1 MAGGVLCISKNRDRT
16 WLAASGDCAVIET
29 LSAFL
34 MAWTLLNQMNFGKKY
49 VQFQLFQ
56 PDLPQK
62 HPMSALTLSTV
73 RQNLS
78 KFDYTGLG
86 LPVLVL
92 LIMAMLVVPLPPLLL
107 DILFTF
113 NIGCSLLVIMI
124 AIGTRKPLEF
134 SSFPSVL
141 LFATMLRL
149 GLNVA
154 STRVILVDG
163 HEGHEAAGK
172 VVAAF
177 GEFVIGGNYVVGF
190 IIFSILMIINFIV
203 VTKGAGRVSE
213 VNARFTLDAMPGKQM
228 SIDADLN
235 AGVIDQ
241 ETAKK
246 RREELSQESDFFG
259 SMDGASKFV
268 SGDAVA
274 GLLILV
280 INLLGGLAI
289 GVGQHGLS
297 MSEAGKIYTL
307 LTIGDGLVAQIPS
320 LFLSLATAII
330 VTRVTTSESMTEQAT
345 SQLANPT
352 ALNLSAAILAIIG
365 LVPGMPHMVFLV
377 LALAT
382 AGLAW
387 RITNKVDVP
396 EATPAE
402 QAAQA
407 ALDEPKELDW
417 DDVDQVDLIGLEIGY
432 GLIPLVNPETG
443 GQLMN
448 RVKGVRKKLS
458 AELGFLVQPV
468 RIRDALTIDP
478 DAYHI
483 VLKGVV
489 RGKGQIKVGKE
500 LAINPGQVYGPLE
513 GEATKEPAFGL
524 EAVWIDPSQRDMART
539 LGYTVVDAS
548 TAIATHLNKVL
559 RDNAADLL
567 SHDEVQQ
574 LLDKLAA
581 KSPKLVEDLV
591 PGKLSLGVVTR
602 TLQNL
607 LNESVSIRDMRTIAE
622 TLSEVAS
629 RTQEPDQLTSLVRPK
644 LGRMI
649 VQSLVD
655 DSNALSVMTLDP
667 NLEQLLHNVL
677 QQTAPGQ
684 SMALEPGLSERLFAA
699 LREGARAVEEMG
711 HPAVL
716 VVSPAIRPWMSKAV
730 RYRVNEMTLL
740 SYSEIPDDQSVK
752 VVHTVHAETR

>member
-1 MAGGVLCISKNRDRT
+1 
-16 WLAASGDCAVIET
+16 
-29 LSAFL
+29 
-34 MAWTLLNQMNFGKKY
+34 MNT
-49 VQFQLFQ
+49 
-56 PDLPQK
+56 
-62 HPMSALTLSTV
+62 LTLSSI
-73 RQNLS
+73 RQILS
-78 KFDYTGLG
+78 GFSLKGLG
-86 LPVLVL
+86 IPALVL
-92 LIMAMLVVPLPPLLL
+92 LITAMLVLPFPPWLL
-107 DILFTF
+107 DVLFTF
-113 NIGCSLLVIMI
+113 NIASSLLIIMI

-154 STRVILVDG
+154 STRVVLVSG
-163 HEGHEAAGK
+163 HEGEEAAGK

-177 GEFVIGGNYVVGF
+177 GHIVIGGNYVVGF
-190 IIFSILMIINFIV
+190 IIFAILMIINFIV

-274 GLLILV
+274 GLLILI
-280 INLLGGLAI
+280 INLVGGLAI
-289 GVGQHGLS
+289 GIGQHDLS
-297 MSEAGKIYTL
+297 LSEAGRIYTL

-345 SQLANPT
+345 TQLSNPS
-352 ALNLSAAILAIIG
+352 ALFISASILAILG
-365 LVPGMPHMVFLV
+365 LVPGMPHFVFLLLASGCAGIGFMV
-377 LALAT
+377 LRKASMQEPSSP
-382 AGLAW
+382 AGIA
-387 RITNKVDVP
+387 R
-396 EATPAE
+396 AAAE
-402 QAAQA
+402 SGVE
-407 ALDEPKELDW
+407 EPKELDW

-432 GLIPLVNPETG
+432 GLIPLVNPEAG
-443 GQLMN
+443 GQLMA

-458 AELGFLVQPV
+458 VELGFLIQPV
-468 RIRDALTIDP
+468 RIRDALNIDP
-478 DAYHI
+478 DTYHI
-483 VLKGVV
+483 VLKGVI
-489 RGKGQIKVGKE
+489 RGKGEIRVGRE
-500 LAINPGQVYGPLE
+500 MAINPGQVYGALE
-513 GEATKEPAFGL
+513 GVACKEPAFGL
-524 EAVWIDPSQRDMART
+524 DAVWIDPSQRDHART

-548 TAIATHLNKVL
+548 TAVATHLNKVL
-559 RDNAADLL
+559 RDNASDLL

-602 TLQNL
+602 TLQNVL
-607 LNESVSIRDMRTIAE
+607 GESVSIRDMRTIVEA
-622 TLSEVAS
+622 LSEACG
-629 RTQEPDQLTSLVRPK
+629 RTQDPDQLTSIIRPK

-649 VQSLVD
+649 VQGLVD
-655 DSNALSVMTLDP
+655 AQNSLSVITLDP
-667 NLEQLLHNVL
+667 GLEQLLHNVL
-677 QQTAPGQ
+677 QQSGPNQ
-684 SMALEPGLSERLFAA
+684 NMVLEPGLAERLFSA
-699 LREGARAVEEMG
+699 LREGARAVEEQG

-716 VVSPAIRPWMSKAV
+716 VVSPAIRPWLSKAV
-730 RYRVNEMTLL
+730 RFRVTDLTIL
-740 SYSEIPDDQSVK
+740 SYSEIPEDQMVK
-752 VVHTVHAETR
+752 VIHTVHAESKL